1 MANITS
7 TTIKKG
13 IESNGYT
20 AQKLGFDNRRPF
32 NLGLSSQKSESSP
45 FKATEGKYYYKI
57 GGKSVTKAE
66 YNAYENPV
74 GDGPTKSTNDPD
86 PSGRIA
92 RTQAAREKLPR
103 PSTVL
108 TEAQMKVKDQGTKVK
123 KKPPFKVKVKGKKLP
138 KGYTEKDKK
147 FLEEQREDVVRRED
161 LDEKGKKLYDKRQAQ
176 IKAKKK
182 AKKSPIKNKFLNRIQ
197 KGLSA
202 AGMVPGIGN
211 VADIANTALSGGR
224 AAYAKY
230 KGDTKGAKK
239 HLANMAINATSA
251 IPGLGLAAGGAKL
264 AKAGVKAAKSNKSL
278 KAIKEIKGVKDLASK
293 TAKNV
298 KQESVKRT
306 TKMAAKENIGS
317 KIDSKPKKKLGD
329 GKIYAEK
336 RKANKIVSKNIA

>member
-13 IESNGYT
+13 ISSNGYT

-32 NLGLSSQKSESSP
+32 NLGLNSQKSESSP
-45 FKATEGKYYYKI
+45 FKATEGEYYYKI

-86 PSGRIA
+86 PAGRIA
-92 RTQAAREKLPR
+92 KTQAAREKLPR

-108 TEAQMKVKDQGTKVK
+108 TEAQMKVKDQGTKIK
-123 KKPPFKVKVKGKKLP
+123 KKPPFKKMK
-138 KGYTEKDKK
+138 
-147 FLEEQREDVVRRED
+147 
-161 LDEKGKKLYDKRQAQ
+161 
-176 IKAKKK
+176 
-182 AKKSPIKNKFLNRIQ
+182 KKSPMKNKFLNRIQ
-197 KGLSA
+197 QGLSV
-202 AGMVPGIGN
+202 AGMAPVIGN
-211 VADIANTALSGGR
+211 VADIANTAVSGVR
-224 AAYAKY
+224 AGYAKS

-278 KAIKEIKGVKDLASK
+278 KAIKEIKGAKDLAAK

-298 KQESVKRT
+298 KKESVKRS
-306 TKMAAKENIGS
+306 TKMAAKEDIGS
-317 KIDSKPKKKLGD
+317 RIDTASTKKTRGNVVRSKKNFAGKSPLKPKSTKATKPTFKTGLEGITSKKV
-329 GKIYAEK
+329 A
-336 RKANKIVSKNIA
+336 

>member
-57 GGKSVTKAE
+57 GGKNVTKAE

-74 GDGPTKSTNDPD
+74 GDGPTKQTNDPD

-92 RTQAAREKLPR
+92 KTQAAREKLPR

-108 TEAQMKVKDQGTKVK
+108 TEAQMKVKDQGTKIK
-123 KKPPFKVKVKGKKLP
+123 KKPPFKKMK
-138 KGYTEKDKK
+138 
-147 FLEEQREDVVRRED
+147 
-161 LDEKGKKLYDKRQAQ
+161 
-176 IKAKKK
+176 
-182 AKKSPIKNKFLNRIQ
+182 KKSPMKNKFLNRIQ
-197 KGLSA
+197 QGLSV
-202 AGMVPGIGN
+202 AGMAPVIGN
-211 VADIANTALSGGR
+211 VADIANTAVSGAR
-224 AAYAKY
+224 AGYAKY

-264 AKAGVKAAKSNKSL
+264 AKAGVKAAKSNKGL
-278 KAIKEIKGVKDLASK
+278 KAAKEIKGVKDLAAK

-298 KQESVKRT
+298 KKESVKRS
-306 TKMAAKENIGS
+306 TKMAAKEDISSRIDTASTKKTRGNVVRS
-317 KIDSKPKKKLGD
+317 KKNFAGKGPLKPKSTKATKPTFKTGLEGITSKK
-329 GKIYAEK
+329 
-336 RKANKIVSKNIA
+336 VV

>member
-7 TTIKKG
+7 KTIKEG
-13 IESNGYT
+13 IKSNGYT

-74 GDGPTKSTNDPD
+74 GDGPTKQTNDPD

-92 RTQAAREKLPR
+92 KTQAAREKLPR

-108 TEAQMKVKDQGTKVK
+108 TEAQMKVKDQGTKIK
-123 KKPPFKVKVKGKKLP
+123 KKPPFKKMK
-138 KGYTEKDKK
+138 
-147 FLEEQREDVVRRED
+147 
-161 LDEKGKKLYDKRQAQ
+161 
-176 IKAKKK
+176 
-182 AKKSPIKNKFLNRIQ
+182 KKSPMKNKFLNRIQ
-197 KGLSA
+197 KGLSV

-211 VADIANTALSGGR
+211 VADIANTAVSGAR
-224 AAYAKY
+224 AGYAKY

-251 IPGLGLAAGGAKL
+251 VPGLGLAAGGAKL

-336 RKANKIVSKNIA
+336 RKGNKIVSKNIA